1 MKIVYITG
9 CLGFMGSHMTRKALK
24 KGWAVYGV
32 DKMTYA
38 ANPKYLEEFE
48 KYPNFKF
55 EKSDIRDMKRIYD
68 CDYVINFAAESHVGN
83 SIINSHEFIESNVLG
98 VKNLLDLVRFK
109 PVNCNDRPIL
119 FHISTDEVYGDIE
132 SGAHVESDILK
143 PSNPYSASKAAAD
156 MLINAWARTY
166 DIKYLILR
174 PTNNYGIGQYP
185 EKLIPLSVKNLM
197 RGKKI
202 NLHNQ
207 GTPIRNWLHADDT
220 AEAIMTIIDS
230 GNVNEIYNVAGGFEQ
245 ANIDTVRKIIK
256 AYFGDDND
264 WESHVDLSAIRL
276 GQDVR
281 YALNDRKLKNLG
293 WRPTKIFDQEIKNMV
308 EDFKENWRW

>member
-1 MKIVYITG
+1 
-9 CLGFMGSHMTRKALK
+9 
-24 KGWAVYGV
+24 
-32 DKMTYA
+32 
-38 ANPKYLEEFE
+38 
-48 KYPNFKF
+48 
-55 EKSDIRDMKRIYD
+55 
-68 CDYVINFAAESHVGN
+68 
-83 SIINSHEFIESNVLG
+83 
-98 VKNLLDLVRFK
+98 
-109 PVNCNDRPIL
+109 
-119 FHISTDEVYGDIE
+119 
-132 SGAHVESDILK
+132 
-143 PSNPYSASKAAAD
+143 
-156 MLINAWARTY
+156 
-166 DIKYLILR
+166 
-174 PTNNYGIGQYP
+174 
-185 EKLIPLSVKNLM
+185 M

-264 WESHVDLSAIRL
+264 WERHVDLSAIRL